1 MRRSAA
7 VSSLIS
13 SMTTAEPDLGI
24 ESAARTRLPNR
35 ERVKLSQ
42 DIAAGIAHE
51 LRNPVFAIASAA
63 QLLRYRITDDPVVEK
78 NIGRVL
84 REAERLNALV
94 SALLDYGRPPAVQ
107 LTPHDPDHIWS
118 EVLVSHRGQLESRAL
133 LVHHTPCH
141 PRVACAIDVEQFT
154 QACANVLG
162 NAIDAAPEG
171 SDLTIVSTSTPDGG
185 WQSRLHNG
193 GAAIAPDLLSNA
205 FEPLVTNKP
214 GHAGVGLAVAY
225 RILSDHGGSV
235 ALHSNDNIGTTLT
248 FLLPAAR
255 LP

>member
-1 MRRSAA
+1 
-7 VSSLIS
+7 
-13 SMTTAEPDLGI
+13 MTTAEPDLGL
-24 ESAARTRLPNR
+24 ETTARTRTPAR

-63 QLLRYRITDDPVVEK
+63 QLLRYRVTDDPVIEK

-94 SALLDYGRPPAVQ
+94 AALLEYGRPPAVQ
-107 LTPHDPDHIWS
+107 LVPHDPDQVWS
-118 EVLVSHRGQLESRAL
+118 EVLASHRGELESRAL
-133 LVHHTPCH
+133 LVHHTPCS
-141 PRVACAIDVEQFT
+141 PRATCAIDVEQLT
-154 QACANVLG
+154 QAFSNALS

-171 SDLTIVSTSTPDGG
+171 SDLTITSSSTGS
-185 WQSRLHNG
+185 WQSRLRNG
-193 GAAIAPDLLSNA
+193 GSPIPASMLADA

-214 GHAGVGLAVAY
+214 GHAGIGLAVVH

-235 ALHSNDNIGTTLT
+235 ALDSGPDVGTTLT
-248 FLLPAAR
+248 FTIPAAR
-255 LP
+255 SP

>member
-1 MRRSAA
+1 
-7 VSSLIS
+7 
-13 SMTTAEPDLGI
+13 MTTAEPDLGL
-24 ESAARTRLPNR
+24 ETVARTRTPSR

-51 LRNPVFAIASAA
+51 LRNPAFAIASAA
-63 QLLRYRITDDPVVEK
+63 QLLRYRVTDDPVFEK

-107 LTPHDPDHIWS
+107 LTPNNPDQIWS
-118 EVLVSHRGQLESRAL
+118 EVVASHRGELESRAL
-133 LVHHTPCH
+133 LVHHTPAH
-141 PRVACAIDVEQFT
+141 PRVICGIDAEQLT
-154 QACANVLG
+154 QAYSNALS

-171 SDLTIVSTSTPDGG
+171 SDLTITSSATDGR
-185 WQSRLHNG
+185 WQSRLHNSG
-193 GAAIAPDLLSNA
+193 PAISPSLLSNV

-214 GHAGVGLAVAY
+214 GHAGIGLAVVH
-225 RILSDHGGSV
+225 RILSDHGGLVTMDSS
-235 ALHSNDNIGTTLT
+235 ADAGTTLT
-248 FLLPAAR
+248 FTLPAAR

>member
-1 MRRSAA
+1 
-7 VSSLIS
+7 
-13 SMTTAEPDLGI
+13 MTTAEPDLGL
-24 ESAARTRLPNR
+24 ETVARMRTPSR

-63 QLLRYRITDDPVVEK
+63 QLLRYRVTDDPVVEK

-94 SALLDYGRPPAVQ
+94 SALLDYGRPAAVQ
-107 LTPHDPDHIWS
+107 LTPGDPDQIWS
-118 EVLVSHRGQLESRAL
+118 EVVASRRGELESRAL
-133 LVHHTPCH
+133 LVHHTPSH
-141 PRVACAIDVEQFT
+141 PRVICGIDAEQLT
-154 QACANVLG
+154 QAYSNALS

-171 SDLTIVSTSTPDGG
+171 SDLTVTSSATDGG
-185 WQSRLHNG
+185 WQSRLHNSG
-193 GAAIAPDLLSNA
+193 PAISPSLLSNV

-214 GHAGVGLAVAY
+214 GHAGIGLAVVH
-225 RILSDHGGSV
+225 RILSDHGGLV
-235 ALHSNDNIGTTLT
+235 ALDSSADAGTTLT
-248 FLLPAAR
+248 FTLPAAR